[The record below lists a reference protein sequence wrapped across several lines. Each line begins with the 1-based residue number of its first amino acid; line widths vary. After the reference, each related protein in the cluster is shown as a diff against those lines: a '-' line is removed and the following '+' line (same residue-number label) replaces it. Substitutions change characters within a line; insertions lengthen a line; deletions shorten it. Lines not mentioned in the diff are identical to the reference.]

1 MYFFKVSKSSIKI
14 DFTFKKNRFGSI
26 INIVSF
32 KLQVLKAMPRKFLS
46 IFIFVLFAASCSSTN
61 QTTSTSLLYK
71 DYRIEKET
79 KKDPLLEKMLQ
90 PYAISLSAT
99 MDKVIGFSNNGLS
112 ARQPESGLGNFMA
125 DCMRIMA
132 EKKFNKKVDAGF
144 MNQFGIR
151 SYIPKGNITIGKI
164 FEIMPFDN
172 LVVLQEISGSV
183 LHQFLDKIAS
193 NGGWPVSGV
202 KMGIKDKKAVNITIS
217 GSPLNETAIYTIA
230 NSDYVASGG
239 DNAEMLRNVPQQN
252 KGYLFRDALVEYV
265 SNFTQQGKPVDQT
278 IENRV
283 VNVN

>member
-1 MYFFKVSKSSIKI
+1 MLRKI
-14 DFTFKKNRFGSI
+14 S
-26 INIVSF
+26 V
-32 KLQVLKAMPRKFLS
+32 
-46 IFIFVLFAASCSSTN
+46 IFASALLAVSCSNTN

-71 DYRIEKET
+71 DYRIEKEA
-79 KKDPLLEKMLQ
+79 KKDPSLEKMLQ
-90 PYAISLSAT
+90 PYAVTLSAT

-112 ARQPESGLGNFMA
+112 AKQPESGLGNFMA

-151 SYIPKGNITIGKI
+151 SYIPKGNISIGKI

-172 LVVLQEISGSV
+172 LVVLQQIKGSV
-183 LHQFLDKIAS
+183 LHQFLDKIAAD
-193 NGGWPVSGV
+193 GGWPVSGV
-202 KMGIKDKKAVNITIS
+202 KMAIKEKKAVNITIN
-217 GSPLNETAIYTIA
+217 GSPLNENASYTIA

-239 DNAEMLRNVPQQN
+239 DNAEMLRSVPLQSR
-252 KGYLFRDALVEYV
+252 GYLFRDALIEYV

-283 VNVN
+283 INAN